1 MSEPGWARLVK
12 MIMMI
17 CFQLIRMLF
26 RTLKLKTI
34 HQFLP
39 KIVLLCSKHFNFL
52 RFGLFLTSIKE
63 RPHVIWKC
71 NLILYFI
78 SITKVKIINQS
89 ILEIIFIKESC
100 NLIYANLSNLKKLE
114 NPISGHLSVQNLA
127 MKIFPNNSL
136 SIFSFHRLGI
146 KLIDITSLIF
156 TIFFGK
162 PWKLDSFAIHQNKF
176 KQMFLFEVV
185 IS

>member
-26 RTLKLKTI
+26 RTQKLKTI

-100 NLIYANLSNLKKLE
+100 NLIYANLSNLKK
-114 NPISGHLSVQNLA
+114 I
-127 MKIFPNNSL
+127 
-136 SIFSFHRLGI
+136 
-146 KLIDITSLIF
+146 
-156 TIFFGK
+156 GK
-162 PWKLDSFAIHQNKF
+162 PHFGSCFCPKF
-176 KQMFLFEVV
+176 GNENFPQ
-185 IS
+185 

>member
-1 MSEPGWARLVK
+1 M
-12 MIMMI
+12 
-17 CFQLIRMLF
+17 
-26 RTLKLKTI
+26 
-34 HQFLP
+34 
-39 KIVLLCSKHFNFL
+39 N
-52 RFGLFLTSIKE
+52 
-63 RPHVIWKC
+63 
-71 NLILYFI
+71 
-78 SITKVKIINQS
+78 KVKIINQS

-146 KLIDITSLIF
+146 KLIDITLLIF

-162 PWKLDSFAIHQNKF
+162 P
-176 KQMFLFEVV
+176 
-185 IS
+185 